1 MISTVSQNEIK
12 MTFEQAM
19 ERMEQITA
27 RLSDGNLGIDESVS
41 LYEEGVRL
49 AAFCD
54 EKLKDVQRKITVLQ
68 EKENG

>member
-1 MISTVSQNEIK
+1 MSQNEIK
-12 MTFEQAM
+12 MPFEQAM
-19 ERMEQITA
+19 NRMEEITA
-27 RLSDGNLGIDESVS
+27 RLADGNLGIDESLT

-54 EKLKDVQRKITVLQ
+54 EKLKDVQRKITTLQ

>member
-1 MISTVSQNEIK
+1 

>member
-1 MISTVSQNEIK
+1 MSQNEIK

-19 ERMEQITA
+19 GRMEEITA
-27 RLSDGNLGIDESVS
+27 RLADGNLGIDESLA

-54 EKLKDVQRKITVLQ
+54 EKLKDVQRKITNLQ

>member
-1 MISTVSQNEIK
+1 MSQNEIK

-19 ERMEQITA
+19 NRMEEITA
-27 RLSDGNLGIDESVS
+27 RLADGNLGIDESLA

>member
-1 MISTVSQNEIK
+1 MSQNEIK

-19 ERMEQITA
+19 NRMEEITA
-27 RLSDGNLGIDESVS
+27 RLADGNLGIDESLT

-54 EKLKDVQRKITVLQ
+54 EKLKDVQRKITTLQ

>member
-1 MISTVSQNEIK
+1 
-12 MTFEQAM
+12 M
-19 ERMEQITA
+19 EEITA
-27 RLSDGNLGIDESVS
+27 RLADGNLGIDESLA

>member
-1 MISTVSQNEIK
+1 

-19 ERMEQITA
+19 GRMEEITA
-27 RLSDGNLGIDESVS
+27 RLADGNLGIDESLA

-54 EKLKDVQRKITVLQ
+54 EKLKDVQRKITNLQ

>member
-1 MISTVSQNEIK
+1 

-19 ERMEQITA
+19 NRMEEITA
-27 RLSDGNLGIDESVS
+27 RLADGNLGIDESLA

>member
-1 MISTVSQNEIK
+1 MKSTVSQNEIK

-19 ERMEQITA
+19 GRMEEITA
-27 RLSDGNLGIDESVS
+27 RLADGNLGIDESLA

-54 EKLKDVQRKITVLQ
+54 EKLKDVQRKITNLQ